1 MSEDLAEY
9 FCGSWAF
16 AAAICTRE
24 IETLERVRILRD
36 LRRGEFDVLIG
47 INLLREGLDLPEVSL
62 VAILDADKEGY
73 LRSATSLIQTMGRCA
88 RHVEGRAIL
97 YADSMTDSMRQAIGE
112 TNRRRAKQ
120 QAYNVE
126 NNITPQSI
134 RTLVD
139 MELAKIVDADYLT
152 VPAGELEFEE
162 INNPRDL
169 KRVIDEMEL
178 AMRAAAGKFEF
189 ERAAG
194 LRDRIRALKL
204 RDPQALYAPALEG
217 PESGPASEAGADPG
231 AGAAPS
237 APAVP
242 PPPAGASGASGERK
256 QAAK

>member
-1 MSEDLAEY
+1 
-9 FCGSWAF
+9 
-16 AAAICTRE
+16 
-24 IETLERVRILRD
+24 
-36 LRRGEFDVLIG
+36 
-47 INLLREGLDLPEVSL
+47 
-62 VAILDADKEGY
+62 
-73 LRSATSLIQTMGRCA
+73 LIQTIGRCA

-97 YADSMTDSMRQAIGE
+97 YADHLTDSMRQAIGE

-120 QAYNVE
+120 QAYNRE

-152 VPAGELEFEE
+152 VPVGELELEE

-204 RDPQALYAPALEG
+204 RDPQALYAPA
-217 PESGPASEAGADPG
+217 PENPETSGGTRADAPTVPGTTPGPA
-231 AGAAPS
+231 AAANGEP
-237 APAVP
+237 
-242 PPPAGASGASGERK
+242 GERK